1 MQSLSK
7 FEQLEVDVF
16 KHPNNIQINQ
26 AILVVIG
33 GMGLARGLWQQS
45 PLQLAPRT
53 DSTQQADS

>member
-1 MQSLSK
+1 MITEGLP
-7 FEQLEVDVF
+7 FNFVVEVLRISN
-16 KHPNNIQINQ
+16 PTIY

-33 GMGLARGLWQQS
+33 GMGLARGLWQQA